1 MIKSSYFAGKKV
13 VVFGLSRTG
22 LGAVKAMMASSAIV
36 IASDD
41 NDSQLKAL
49 KEQFPLLETS
59 KIEDID
65 WEGVEFLLL
74 SPGIPLYAPVTHP
87 VVTAAKAH
95 KVQIMADFDMLYIA
109 CPTAK
114 FIGITGTN
122 GKSTTTALIGHV
134 LKECGQKVQIG
145 GNIGVSVL
153 ELEPQDDGFYVLEF
167 SSYQLD
173 LISSIH
179 VDAALL
185 INITPD
191 HIDRHGTFDRYV
203 EAKTKLINVMSPEG
217 TAVISIDYPA
227 TKKIADACAHKITIS
242 TSDKTSD
249 IYIKDRILKDNARG
263 LSFNFAD
270 YTHLPGTHNEENIA
284 AAYAICVGQEQDPNK
299 VVAAIKSFKG
309 LKHRI
314 ETVLTSHRFTFINDS
329 KATNADATEKALN
342 CYNDIYWI
350 AGGMAKEGGIEP
362 ILPLIKERV
371 RLTLLIGHAQNEFA
385 ESLAKMNLP
394 FVKCHTLEQALDYLH
409 NQANASGVVLL
420 SPACASLDQFKDF
433 EHRGE
438 EFRRLVTEKFSA
450 DNV

>member
-22 LGAVKAMMASSAIV
+22 LGAVKSMMASSANV

-49 KEQFPLLETS
+49 KEKFPLLKVLSLKE
-59 KIEDID
+59 ID
-65 WEGVEFLLL
+65 WQGVDFLLL
-74 SPGIPLYAPVTHP
+74 SPGIPLYAPVVHP
-87 VVTAAKAH
+87 VVKAANKRD
-95 KVQIMADFDMLYIA
+95 IPIIADFDVLYFA
-109 CPTAK
+109 CPTAR

-134 LKECGQKVQIG
+134 LGKCGQKVQVG
-145 GNIGVSVL
+145 GNIGVSAL
-153 ELEPQDDGFYVLEF
+153 ELEPQDDGYYVLEF

-173 LISSIH
+173 LIKFLH
-179 VDAALL
+179 VDSALL

-191 HIDRHGTFDRYV
+191 HIDRHGTFERYI
-203 EAKTKLINVMSPEG
+203 EAKTKLIDALSPKG
-217 TAVISIDYPA
+217 TALISIDYPA
-227 TKKIADACAHKITIS
+227 TKRIADTYKHKVTIS
-242 TSDKTSD
+242 THDAAAD
-249 IYIKDRILKDNARG
+249 IYIRGRVLKDNIRD
-263 LSFNFAD
+263 LSFSFVD
-270 YTHLPGTHNEENIA
+270 YTDLPGEHNEENIA
-284 AAYAICVGQEQDPNK
+284 AAYGLCTAEGLEPQQIVD
-299 VVAAIKSFKG
+299 AIKSFKG

-314 ETVLTSHRFTFINDS
+314 ETVLTSSRFTFINDS
-329 KATNADATEKALN
+329 KATNADAAEKALR
-342 CYNDIYWI
+342 CYHDIYWI

-362 ILPLIKERV
+362 ILPLIEDRV

-394 FVKCHTLEQALDYLH
+394 FIKCHTLEQALDYLH

-433 EHRGE
+433 EHRGD
-438 EFRRLVTEKFSA
+438 EFRRLATEKFSEE
-450 DNV
+450 